1 MHEAS
6 RFVLSINV
14 CLLSALAVL
23 ALAPTPARAQ
33 PLPGVKLDV
42 PAADIRRAKPG
53 SVLRIHP
60 QIGGAPANA
69 KAFRIVYRSTG
80 LNSEPIAVSA
90 TVIYP
95 ADPPPK
101 EGRDVIAWAHYTTGV
116 AERCAPTLLP
126 NLSGTIPG
134 LEQMLSRGYVVVAT
148 DYAGLGLPGVHA
160 YLVGISEARSVLDS
174 VRAARSLAG
183 AHATNRFAVWG
194 HSQGGHAAL
203 FTGELAPEYA
213 PELKLVGVAAAAPAT
228 NLVELFKAQK
238 GAIAGDGLIAM
249 ALLSWSRTYN
259 LALDSVLEEGAQRS
273 FERAAE
279 SCIQSVSQIINLLK
293 ASKSLK
299 KAFLKVDP
307 TTVPALRAL
316 MEQNSAGHAPIKVP
330 VFIAQGTG
338 DVTVKPQIT
347 VDFAKQ
353 LCAAGTPVVIKM
365 LKGASHSFAAEK
377 SSYQAITWITE
388 RFKGRPVKSD
398 CKR

>member
-1 MHEAS
+1 MRAVPPS
-6 RFVLSINV
+6 VLSINV
-14 CLLSALAVL
+14 GLLSLLAML
-23 ALAPTPARAQ
+23 ALTPTAARAQ
-33 PLPGVKLDV
+33 PMPGVKLDV
-42 PAADIRRAKPG
+42 SAADIRRAKPG
-53 SVLRIHP
+53 TVLRIHP

-80 LNSEPIAVSA
+80 LNDEPIAVSA

-95 ADPPPK
+95 DGPAPK
-101 EGRDVIAWAHYTTGV
+101 GGRDVIAWAHYTTGV

-126 NLSGTIPG
+126 NLSGTIAG

-160 YLVGISEARSVLDS
+160 YLVGISEGRSILDS
-174 VRAARSLAG
+174 VRAARNLNG

-203 FTGELAPEYA
+203 FTGELAPDYA

-228 NLVELFKAQK
+228 DLVELFKAQK
-238 GAIAGDGLIAM
+238 GSIAGNSLTSM

-259 LALDSVLEEGAQRS
+259 LPLNTVLENEAAAS
-273 FERAAE
+273 FEQVSR
-279 SCIQSVSQIINLLK
+279 SCIQSLSQMLKLLQLAK
-293 ASKSLK
+293 PLK
-299 KAFLKVDP
+299 KAFLKADP
-307 TTVPALRAL
+307 TTLPAWRSL
-316 MEQNSAGHAPIKVP
+316 MEQNSPGKRPQKAP

-338 DVTVKPQIT
+338 DTTVNPAVTLR
-347 VDFAKQ
+347 FAKQ

-377 SSYQAITWITE
+377 SSYQAISWISD
-388 RFKGRPVKSD
+388 RFKGRPPPSD

>member
-1 MHEAS
+1 MREVS
-6 RFVLSINV
+6 RSVLSLNV
-14 CLLSALAVL
+14 CLLSVLAVL
-23 ALAPTPARAQ
+23 ALAPTLARAQ

-42 PAADIRRAKPG
+42 PAADIARAKPG
-53 SVLRIHP
+53 TVLRIHP

-80 LNSEPIAVSA
+80 LNGEPIAVSA

-95 ADPPPK
+95 ADSPPK

-174 VRAARSLAG
+174 VRAARNLSG
-183 AHATNRFAVWG
+183 AHATNKFAVWG

-203 FTGELAPEYA
+203 FTGELAPKYA
-213 PELKLVGVAAAAPAT
+213 PELKLVGIAVAAPAT
-228 NLVELFKAQK
+228 DLVELFKAQK
-238 GAIAGDGLIAM
+238 GSIAGDSLTAM

-259 LALDSVLEEGAQRS
+259 LPLETVLDDDAAAS
-273 FERAAE
+273 FEKVAR
-279 SCIQSVSQIINLLK
+279 SCIQSLSQMIKLLQLAK
-293 ASKSLK
+293 PLK
-299 KAFLKVDP
+299 KAFLTADP
-307 TTVPALRAL
+307 TTLPAWRAL
-316 MEQNSAGHAPIKVP
+316 MEQNSPGTGGQKTP

-338 DVTVKPQIT
+338 DTTVNPGVTLR
-347 VDFAKQ
+347 FAKQ

-377 SSYQAITWITE
+377 SSYQAIDWIRD
-388 RFKGRPVKSD
+388 RFKGRPPKSG